1 MIVFD
6 ASGSMN
12 DRMNGST
19 RMQIATQQLEAFIRS
34 LPNDTEMG
42 MVAYGNRIPGCDSA
56 RLYSTL
62 KKGGGKEV
70 LAKLPLL
77 FPAGSTPIA
86 RTLEL
91 VNKHL
96 LTGNPDSEII
106 LVSDGIES
114 CDGDPIL
121 EVQKIRRVN
130 PNSKVHVLG
139 LDVLPNEERDLQY
152 LATAGSGMYFPVK
165 DRTSMSQALQ
175 SIWTGKPPKQVE
187 ISGLPLFPDT
197 KTIIKDAQ
205 THSASSKLP
214 FIQITD
220 MEKFRTPSGSLE
232 YRIWYEYEGK
242 PSILEQ
248 EDHTVFVL
256 FYIEPGK
263 DAVKMPTLRISKA
276 LSIQQAISVDH
287 NLQKGRGF
295 VKVQIPEGFSVR
307 VAAELWEMS
316 AIPESIAISDSK
328 SLKEAKNAETFDAI
342 FR

>member
-62 KKGGGKEV
+62 KKGGGKEI

-96 LTGNPDSEII
+96 LTGNPNTEII

-121 EVQKIRRVN
+121 EVQKIRRIN

-152 LATAGSGMYFPVK
+152 LATTGSGMYFPVK
-165 DRTSMSQALQ
+165 DRNSMSQALK
-175 SIWTGKPPKQVE
+175 SIWTGKLPKLVE
-187 ISGLPLFPDT
+187 ELGLPMFPDT
-197 KTIIKDAQ
+197 KLPIQEAQ
-205 THSASSKLP
+205 THTTSLKVP
-214 FIQITD
+214 YIQITD
-220 MEKFRTPSGSLE
+220 MEKFKTPDGSIE
-232 YRIWYEYEGK
+232 YRIWYEYEGR
-242 PSILEQ
+242 PSVIEQ
-248 EDHTVFVL
+248 DHTAFIL
-256 FYIEPGK
+256 FYVDPGK
-263 DAVKMPTLRISKA
+263 DAVKMPTLRITKA
-276 LSIQQAISVDH
+276 PSIQQAISVDH
-287 NLQKGRGF
+287 NLRKGRGF
-295 VKVQIPEGFSVR
+295 VKVQIPEGFTVR
-307 VAAELWEMS
+307 VAAELWDMS
-316 AIPESIAISDSK
+316 SIPESIAISESK
-328 SLKEAKNAETFDAI
+328 SLKDAKNTETFDGI